1 MPESKKRK
9 KDNTVEVPQKH
20 YNPQESKAG
29 KILIAVLA
37 ISMVTGIIVAA
48 IFLMIKALA

>member
-9 KDNTVEVPQKH
+9 KDNNVEIKQKH
-20 YNPQESKAG
+20 FNPQESKAG

-37 ISMVTGIIVAA
+37 LSMVLGIIVAA
-48 IFLMIKALA
+48 IFLMIQSLA